1 MSIVSFLAHHR
12 FPVCLNLFGFLFC
25 CKSMH
30 CSGCSAL
37 NGVNPNFFLK
47 KYYLQVFY
55 TIQSLLYGCCRIIQI
70 AAGKINKNA
79 KDLYLVKAPKNSK
92 TKKKVFVKTKAINFK
107 MYYIRN
113 PVDTKK
119 WTSNP
124 SINLKFLR
132 RRQNLVKKAWVPKDL
147 IN

>member
-1 MSIVSFLAHHR
+1 MSTVSFLHR
-12 FPVCLNLFGFLFC
+12 FLCTLIFLDFFFVVSPC
-25 CKSMH
+25 IVVAVQPWMEWIPIFFKKSTIYR
-30 CSGCSAL
+30 SI
-37 NGVNPNFFLK
+37 
-47 KYYLQVFY
+47 Y
-55 TIQSLLYGCCRIIQI
+55 TIQLLLYGCCRIIQI